1 MKFNILI
8 KKIIIFIIVFPI
20 TFYMS
25 KFFIEYRTEKV
36 TKDINKTLEK
46 IWKVQKL
53 VYMNPNSFNKW
64 QVDLTVVTTW
74 NEIININMQDMNKRV
89 TEHD

>member
-25 KFFIEYRTEKV
+25 KIFIEYRTEKV
-36 TKDINKTLEK
+36 KEDINKKLEK

-53 VYMNPNSFNKW
+53 VYINPNSFNKW
-64 QVDLTVVTTW
+64 QLDLT
-74 NEIININMQDMNKRV
+74 IITLEMK
-89 TEHD
+89 